1 MISETHTLLAAFQH
15 ADSFFPGGATAF
27 SWGLETLVSDGVI
40 GDAAGVESYLRAQI
54 THRWATSDLPMLQA
68 ALAAHD
74 DQARLIELDHLLDAM
89 SLAARLRT
97 GSARCGAAL
106 LSVHMRLGSAAAE
119 RYRELITCGE
129 AFGHLPI
136 VQGLVWGEMGL
147 PLPIASAVSA
157 NALCQSI
164 VSAAIRLGILSHID
178 SQLIIG
184 RMRPTIAVAIEGDV
198 PAANQSHAYIPQSEI
213 ALMRHEI
220 QDNRLF
226 AN

>member
-1 MISETHTLLAAFQH
+1 VTTETQVLLAAFQH

-40 GDAAGVESYLRAQI
+40 GDAAGVEAYLRAQI
-54 THRWATSDLPMLQA
+54 THRWSTSDLPMLQA
-68 ALAAHD
+68 ALVAHED
-74 DQARLIELDHLLDAM
+74 ETRLIELDHLLDAM
-89 SLAARLRT
+89 SLAARQRL
-97 GSARCGAAL
+97 GSTRCGSAL
-106 LSVHMRLGSAAAE
+106 LSVHMRLGSAAATS
-119 RYRELITCGE
+119 YRGIVARGA
-129 AFGHLPI
+129 AFGHLPV

-147 PLPIASAVSA
+147 TLPIASAISA
-157 NALCQSI
+157 NSLCQSI
-164 VSAAIRLGILSHID
+164 VSAAIRLGIASHID

-184 RMRPTIAVAIEGDV
+184 RLRPIITAAVDGDV
-198 PAANQSHAYIPQSEI
+198 PAADQSHAYIPQSEI